1 MHQAE
6 YNIGGEKILPTW
18 VMDCGAASNMH
29 SEKGLNRG
37 EINVVAQRLIVKKG
51 KISDKIK

>member
-1 MHQAE
+1 M
-6 YNIGGEKILPTW
+6 LPTW

-51 KISDKIK
+51 KISGKIK

>member
-1 MHQAE
+1 MYQSKF
-6 YNIGGEKILPTW
+6 NIGREKMLPTW

-37 EINVVAQRLIVKKG
+37 EINVVAQRLIVKKA
-51 KISDKIK
+51 